1 MVLHGEKRGGAV
13 NWKHVKHF
21 LLLLLLGVNI
31 LLGYFVYTNFNG
43 AFFTD
48 TQTAARTASI
58 LQKDGI
64 RVSEELLAARNDTA
78 DTLSTPYSREEYL
91 LSVAALLLGKE
102 ADGIYLLP
110 SGIRAETSEGDS
122 VFLGNDLSIAF
133 TADGVTADLSAAVS
147 MTEEEKKTALPAF
160 ATALLL
166 AEKDIEGATLQ
177 KCGDLKLLTL
187 AQTEHSLPLAGCVCT
202 FGMAGDRIV
211 YAEGRHFFGIP
222 TEKSEAP
229 LLNRV
234 NILLKERDRGVQGE
248 VTDISLCYAL
258 YEEADAAKLH
268 FLPAYRIEYS
278 DKNVSLVGAIDGI
291 PIE

>member
-1 MVLHGEKRGGAV
+1 M

-21 LLLLLLGVNI
+21 LLLLLVGVNL
-31 LLGYFVYTNFNG
+31 LLGYLVYNHFNDT
-43 AFFTD
+43 FFTD
-48 TQTAARTASI
+48 TATAARAVSI

-64 RVSEELLAARNDTA
+64 RVSEELLAAKNDTA
-78 DTLSTPYSREEYL
+78 DTLSAPYAREEYL

-110 SGIRAETSEGDS
+110 SGIRAETAEGDS
-122 VFLGNDLSIAF
+122 ALLGNDLSISF
-133 TADGVTADLSAAVS
+133 TASGVTADVSAAFA
-147 MTEEEKKTALPAF
+147 MTDEEKKQAIPAF

-166 AEKDIEGATLQ
+166 AEKDLENATFR
-177 KCGDLKLLTL
+177 KSGDLLLLTL
-187 AQTEHSLPLAGCVCT
+187 TQTERSLPLAGCTCT
-202 FGMAGDRIV
+202 FGMREGRIV

-234 NILLKERDRGVQGE
+234 NILLKERDRGVQGT

-258 YEEADAAKLH
+258 YEEADASKLH

-278 DKNVSLVGAIDGI
+278 NKNVSLVGAIDGN